1 MPENNVIDM
10 NISLVD
16 AFVNAK
22 VLLPQGEESEGYK
35 GSSLVRAKVIRHLC
49 DEDGNVMGNANI

>member
-1 MPENNVIDM
+1 MPENDVIDM

-22 VLLPQGEESEGYK
+22 VSLPQGEESEGYEGYE
-35 GSSLVRAKVIRHLC
+35 GSILV
-49 DEDGNVMGNANI
+49 